1 MKNNKDLYKQFN
13 LPTYIKG
20 KSFADASKSIKK
32 KFEGRNDK
40 ASKETEQ
47 ALMQRLADMQEH
59 IKAEQAPPQQYQ
71 QPNQQ
76 MQPGMDQMAQQP
88 MQMDPTQMQMAMG
101 GNTHMMP
108 DGTRMPGKTHD
119 MTMNQ
124 QQMFLGGLLG
134 GEKKAGFMEASGQAA
149 GKAGPGAYLQG
160 AETVFNSA
168 DSMFGKTGVDTS
180 GATGNLKRHD
190 TVAATA
196 GATLKGAAAGA
207 QIGGPLGAAVGGAVG
222 LVGGIV
228 GGKRKNDDIKDANQ
242 NFDIGSVNKP
252 LNAFAFGGGMMGPGD
267 KVKTENSGTEN
278 VTDKSLNTLN
288 EKTGMEFDR
297 ETANRLFY
305 RNSEN
310 KMSDL
315 NMGKYK
321 DSNYFNVNKQ
331 TDSNMYNINPTSSNP
346 QNAQGYA
353 DQMNEIKKLNPN
365 AQFADNGYQD
375 FQNRKAMGGYTN
387 DYVLGGKKD
396 SKYIDRDTNQSNAD
410 GFTNDMGDLM
420 FDPKKSNEVK
430 STDATKP
437 NFWDKAGKFA
447 KNNTDLLRAAPA
459 LTDGLQLLNQE
470 KPEIETRQKLD
481 SKYNPQLIDE
491 SRIQRDILANQSNT
505 NRSLQNIAGGS
516 KGFVASNMAGS
527 DLNASRAIGDAA
539 VKAQSQNNAQR
550 QYGQQ
555 FDARSDQFNIGQNN
569 LEQDLT
575 DRNKAAYDSNKSQL
589 IDSMGDNLSKMG
601 QEELYKQFPERLGL
615 KTNSKGEININGKN
629 YTKEEIDNLTP
640 DEKAA
645 IIKEKER
652 RQSQNQNAMGG
663 YQSSFTSHM
672 DYLKQ

>member
-1 MKNNKDLYKQFN
+1 
-13 LPTYIKG
+13 
-20 KSFADASKSIKK
+20 
-32 KFEGRNDK
+32 
-40 ASKETEQ
+40 
-47 ALMQRLADMQEH
+47 
-59 IKAEQAPPQQYQ
+59 
-71 QPNQQ
+71 
-76 MQPGMDQMAQQP
+76 MDQMAQQP

-119 MTMNQ
+119 MAM
-124 QQMFLGGLLG
+124 GGAVDPMSMIL
-134 GEKKAGFMEASGQAA
+134 EKGVEGAGMAVD
-149 GKAGPGAYLQG
+149 GA
-160 AETVFNSA
+160 VSA
-168 DSMFGKTGVDTS
+168 FGKTGINTS
-180 GATGNLKRHD
+180 GNQRYQKEKVD
-190 TVAATA
+190 IA
-196 GATLKGAAAGA
+196 GGMKDW
-207 QIGGPLGAAVGGAVG
+207 ISNPM
-222 LVGGIV
+222 GGIKMLGDV
-228 GGKRKNDDIKDANQ
+228 IGTGKANKDIAQANQ

-267 KVKTENSGTEN
+267 KVKAKGDGKEE
-278 VTDKSLNTLN
+278 VTDNSLNILN
-288 EKTGMEFDR
+288 KKTGMEFDR

-539 VKAQSQNNAQR
+539 VKAQSQNNAQL

-652 RQSQNQNAMGG
+652 RESQNQNAMGG